1 MRNHLHRL
9 AARVIGGTAARLH
22 PMIGS
27 IYAPLSAS
35 AVSESAAARLQPM
48 IGSIY
53 APLATSAVSESAE
66 NTAFSSIRAPASGP
80 MAKASHAGEPPTE
93 IARAPA
99 AWQATP
105 ETLLPFRAD
114 VGFEPPKVFAH
125 RQDGAAEPRAEGGT
139 ANAGVPG
146 DRPRPQL
153 ATGQTLLAAVPSA
166 PLRPAAVRSAPERAQ
181 RGARREP
188 DEVHIH
194 IGRIEVTAAPPAPRP
209 VAAPAARK
217 AMSLDEYLARN
228 GGRRG

>member
-9 AARVIGGTAARLH
+9 AERVIGGAAVRLH

-35 AVSESAAARLQPM
+35 AVSERAAARLHPM

-66 NTAFSSIRAPASGP
+66 TTAFSSIRAPAPEP

-93 IARAPA
+93 IVRAPA
-99 AWQATP
+99 EWQATP
-105 ETLLPFRAD
+105 QTLLPLRAD
-114 VGFEPPKVFAH
+114 VGFEPAKVSA
-125 RQDGAAEPRAEGGT
+125 RPQDGAAEPRAEHGT
-139 ANAGVPG
+139 ADLGVPG

-153 ATGQTLLAAVPSA
+153 ATGQTPLLAAAPSA
-166 PLRPAAVRSAPERAQ
+166 PLRRAAVRSASERAQ
-181 RGARREP
+181 REP

-209 VAAPAARK
+209 VAVPAARK